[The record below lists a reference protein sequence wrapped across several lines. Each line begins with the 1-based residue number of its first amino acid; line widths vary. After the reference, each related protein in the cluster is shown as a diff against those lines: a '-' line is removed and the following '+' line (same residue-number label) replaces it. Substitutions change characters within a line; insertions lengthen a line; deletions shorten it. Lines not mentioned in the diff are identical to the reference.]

1 LIQGLGLAITK
12 KLVNLMDGF
21 IEVESEEDVG
31 TTFKVILPYK
41 EVKQTYVQTENLEFN
56 PLSVNK
62 NTRIPLVEANS

>member
-1 LIQGLGLAITK
+1 
-12 KLVNLMDGF
+12 MDGF